1 MTPDFVF
8 SVVNA
13 LALPA
18 WLLLIFLPYAP
29 LTRKVVHSGVYSAI
43 FGILYALLLIG
54 LVNNADTSAGFDSIA
69 GLRTLF
75 SSDWALLT
83 GWVHYLAFDILAGS
97 WVVRHNEQSRISGI
111 MLGFSLFFTFISG
124 PFGLILYLAARTLSI
139 RLLVQPK
146 NIVE

>member
-8 SVVNA
+8 SLVNA

-18 WLLLIFLPYAP
+18 WLLLIFLPYTT
-29 LTRKVVHSGVYSAI
+29 LTRKVVHSGLYSAV
-43 FGILYALLLIG
+43 FGVLYAALLFSSLS
-54 LVNNADTSAGFDSIA
+54 NADTSAGFDSIA

-97 WVVRHNEQSRISGI
+97 WMVKHNEQAPVNGI
-111 MLGFSLFFTFISG
+111 VMGFALFFTFMSG
-124 PFGLILYLAARTLSI
+124 PFGLVLYLIARVITD
-139 RLLVQPK
+139 RLRVQPK
-146 NIVE
+146 GV